1 MTVLGQSSRLGEFN
15 MTVLGQSSRLG
26 EFNMTVL
33 VQSSR
38 LGEFNMTVSHLE
50 LYECVEDEQYRDTV
64 IPDEL

>member
-1 MTVLGQSSRLGEFN
+1 

-38 LGEFNMTVSHLE
+38 LGEFNMTFSHLE